1 MKRLII
7 SLLVAFFVLS
17 LLGSAIAA
25 PAIKTSDME
34 IIFIVKASESDF
46 WQIVN
51 DGGRKA
57 AKHFGVKINFQAP
70 TSEAD
75 VAKQI
80 SILEIAISMK
90 PDAIVLAPTLAD
102 ALVPGIE
109 KGTASGVPI
118 ILIDSAANTDNYTS
132 FLASDNY
139 AIGAMAADMMAEAL
153 IKEKGKAEGKVACI
167 EFMAGVGSLEKR
179 KKGFLDTMVEKY
191 PDIKLLPFQDAQ
203 GKQGITLAVTQ
214 NILTANPDLDG
225 FFASNQY
232 TGDELVRTLDTQK
245 RKDLAVVVVD
255 SGEQELWGLENG
267 YVDYMVVQ
275 KPWNMGYDGIAYAIM
290 AINGVPIPKF
300 VDTGI
305 VAITYEM
312 LKSGAADE
320 FLRPVKFHKDW

>member
-179 KKGFLDTMVEKY
+179 KKGFLDTMVKKY

>member
-1 MKRLII
+1 MKHLII

-153 IKEKGKAEGKVACI
+153 IKADKEFDLLIIPSQRHGYRGDYSKYFVKKRWNYFI
-167 EFMAGVGSLEKR
+167 EHLLGAK
-179 KKGFLDTMVEKY
+179 
-191 PDIKLLPFQDAQ
+191 PIWDI
-203 GKQGITLAVTQ
+203 
-214 NILTANPDLDG
+214 
-225 FFASNQY
+225 S
-232 TGDELVRTLDTQK
+232 
-245 RKDLAVVVVD
+245 
-255 SGEQELWGLENG
+255 
-267 YVDYMVVQ
+267 
-275 KPWNMGYDGIAYAIM
+275 WN
-290 AINGVPIPKF
+290 
-300 VDTGI
+300 
-305 VAITYEM
+305 
-312 LKSGAADE
+312 
-320 FLRPVKFHKDW
+320 